1 MELDVLEITKGRV
14 FKVWWRLV
22 WRFYLFGALVIFLL
36 EGLSFGSAILLGDDV
51 SEVTIVVFKGLQGLI
66 TGAALILVSIAVL
79 QHVLKKKFSDFEIV
93 LVARDNQRSKDQ
105 QKQ

>member
-1 MELDVLEITKGRV
+1 MELDVFEITKGRV

-22 WRFYLFGALVIFLL
+22 WRFYLFGALVMFSL
-36 EGLSFGSAILLGDDV
+36 EGLSFGVALLLGDDV
-51 SEVTIVVFKGLQGLI
+51 SEVTIVVFKGLQIVI

-93 LVARDNQRSKDQ
+93 LVASDSQRPTNEP
-105 QKQ
+105 KQ